1 MGLEPLLIVVLIL
14 VAAGILLYLI
24 NTYITIMDA
33 KIKTIIN
40 VVVVI
45 AAILI
50 SIYYLWTGAAPLPHV
65 SITPRR

>member
-1 MGLEPLLIVVLIL
+1 MGLEPLLVVVLIL

-24 NTYITIMDA
+24 NTYITIIDP
-33 KIKTIIN
+33 KIKLIIN

-50 SIYYLWTGAAPLPHV
+50 SIYFLWTGTAPLPHAY
-65 SITPRR
+65 PRRG

>member
-1 MGLEPLLIVVLIL
+1 MGLEPLLVVVLIL

-24 NTYITIMDA
+24 NTYITIIDP
-33 KIKTIIN
+33 KINLIIN

-50 SIYYLWTGAAPLPHV
+50 SIYFLWTGTAPLSH
-65 SITPRR
+65 TGYPRRG